1 MTTSWHMF
9 ILIVLCGLVTLI
21 IRVVPFLMISRIQ
34 LSETVIKWLSFI
46 PISLFTALVIDSFIV
61 QHKGMQG
68 FELNIPFIVATIPT
82 VIIAVVTRSLT
93 ITIIVGIIFI
103 AGIRWFF

>member
-9 ILIVLCGLVTLI
+9 ILIVLCGIVTLI

-46 PISLFTALVIDSFIV
+46 PITLFTALILDGIIEQQEGVA
-61 QHKGMQG
+61 GYT
-68 FELNIPFIVATIPT
+68 LNIPFVLVTIPT
-82 VIIAVVTRSLT
+82 VLLHFTRSLT
-93 ITIIVGIIFI
+93 TTILVGIVLI
-103 AGIRWFF
+103 AGLRFFF

>member
-1 MTTSWHMF
+1 MWISDINCTCRT
-9 ILIVLCGLVTLI
+9 
-21 IRVVPFLMISRIQ
+21 FLMISRIQ

-103 AGIRWFF
+103 AGIRWFFLTHLFTAH

>member
-1 MTTSWHMF
+1 MTITGHMLL
-9 ILIVLCGLVTLI
+9 LIVLCGLVTLI
-21 IRVVPFLMISRIQ
+21 VRVVP

-82 VIIAVVTRSLT
+82 VIIAIVTRSLT

>member
-1 MTTSWHMF
+1 MTITGHMLL
-9 ILIVLCGLVTLI
+9 LIVLCGLVTLI
-21 IRVVPFLMISRIQ
+21 VRVVP
-34 LSETVIKWLSFI
+34 
-46 PISLFTALVIDSFIV
+46 ALVIDSFIV

-93 ITIIVGIIFI
+93 ITIIVGIVFI

>member
-1 MTTSWHMF
+1 MWISDINCT
-9 ILIVLCGLVTLI
+9 CRTL
-21 IRVVPFLMISRIQ
+21 FNDFTYS
-34 LSETVIKWLSFI
+34 TVRNSHQMAVIYS
-46 PISLFTALVIDSFIV
+46 ISLFTALVIDSFIV

>member
-1 MTTSWHMF
+1 MITGHMF
-9 ILIVLCGLVTLI
+9 LLIVLCGLVTLI
-21 IRVVPFLMISRIQ
+21 VRVVPFLMISRIQ
-34 LSETVIKWLSFI
+34 LSEIVVKWLSFI

-61 QHKGMQG
+61 QHDGVQG

-82 VIIAVVTRSLT
+82 VIIALVTRSLT
-93 ITIIVGIIFI
+93 ITIIVGIILI